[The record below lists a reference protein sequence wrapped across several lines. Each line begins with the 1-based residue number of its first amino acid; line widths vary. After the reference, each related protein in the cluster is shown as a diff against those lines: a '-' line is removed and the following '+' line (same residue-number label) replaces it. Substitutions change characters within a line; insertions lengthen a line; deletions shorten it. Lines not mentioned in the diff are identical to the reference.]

1 MKATTKVEIIT
12 LTVEKTNM
20 GMRCSFRSEKL
31 TFIAPAKRR
40 KFSMAPINTSVK
52 SNSEIRLKKL
62 SVVLGKML
70 GPASLMR
77 RETKMAISIMPM
89 VEGNFNILRLR

>member
-1 MKATTKVEIIT
+1 MTATTKVEIIT

-20 GMRCSFRSEKL
+20 GMRCSFRSEKF
-31 TFIAPAKRR
+31 TCIAPAKRR

-77 RETKMAISIMPM
+77 SETKMAMSIMPM
-89 VEGNFNILRLR
+89 VEGSFNILRLR